1 LSNKRTRLASSSSE
15 SEYQE
20 NLQAG
25 LADVDAIHARCSD
38 VYPDFDLPLEDFKQ
52 AIIRAVN
59 KDVDALPDQEKVPSA
74 AEIREFINER
84 QNADLYLTLGCA
96 AGNEQAWWRFDRE
109 YRSMIDRL
117 AYHLVGQRMDAN
129 ELIDSVYVE
138 LYGTK
143 TTDGVRQSKFRTYT
157 GRGTLRGW
165 LRSVI
170 SRAAVDLYRGR
181 HAEVPLEDVSETRS
195 VGNETSMVDEIVR
208 VRYRPATIAAI
219 DKALSSLDAHEKL
232 LLVFYHVEDLKLRE
246 IASILEAPT
255 SSLRRWFQRRKQK
268 AGTAKRIHES
278 TVMRWLEN
286 VYRKVSERFRTELKT
301 NYGFNSA
308 EIDICLKIAT
318 EDFGPGV
325 GLNLD
330 RFAKG
335 GADESQPERAS

>member
-1 LSNKRTRLASSSSE
+1 MSYKRTRLASSSSE
-15 SEYQE
+15 SEYLE
-20 NLQAG
+20 NLHAG
-25 LADVDAIHARCSD
+25 LADVDAIHARCSEL
-38 VYPDFDLPLEDFKQ
+38 YPDFDLPLEDFKR

-59 KDVDALPDQEKVPSA
+59 KYVDALPDQEKVPSA
-74 AEIREFINER
+74 PEIREFINEL

-181 HAEVPLEDVSETRS
+181 PAEVPLEDVSETRS

-208 VRYRPATIAAI
+208 VRYRSATIAAI

-232 LLVFYHVEDLKLRE
+232 LLVFYHVEGLKLRE
-246 IASILEAPT
+246 IASIVEAPK
-255 SSLRRWFQRRKQK
+255 SSIRRWFQRRKQK
-268 AGTAKRIHES
+268 AGAAKRIHES

-286 VYRKVSERFRTELKT
+286 VYRKVSERFRTELRPT
-301 NYGFNSA
+301 MVSTRQRLTF
-308 EIDICLKIAT
+308 
-318 EDFGPGV
+318 V
-325 GLNLD
+325 
-330 RFAKG
+330 
-335 GADESQPERAS
+335 